1 MTLLSFG
8 DAVAKSK
15 MSPEKLSV
23 LLDMYGVMH
32 ELQPKVSGNNAF
44 STILLTSSTLILTTI
59 EN

>member
-32 ELQPKVSGNNAF
+32 ELQPKVCGKNAF
-44 STILLTSSTLILTTI
+44 STILLT
-59 EN
+59 